1 MRIGINALGL
11 KPASYGGME
20 IYFRNLIK
28 ALCETDKENEYYIFL
43 NNKEIKKTIQQNI
56 GSRVKIIYIPQLY
69 TYFAGAFFILFTRPS
84 IFIKLLI
91 NKFSRVLFPGNI
103 YEFDISGIYGKIV
116 NLESYKIDVI
126 HFPFTTID
134 PSFYNIKTPI
144 VLTIPDIQQ
153 EYYPEFFDKRE
164 LNRRRKLYKPSA
176 ERADIILTISETTKK
191 TLIEKYGIKHEKII
205 VSYPGCSR
213 DFKKIDDQKILNA
226 VKEKYALPDEFIF
239 YPASTWPHKNHIKL
253 LEAISILRKKYV
265 FEKKLVLTG
274 IPMNNHSR
282 IMDTVKRLNL
292 RKQVIFL
299 HFVPFSDLPVIYNLA
314 TIIVFPSLFE
324 GFGIPLI
331 EAMNVGLPI
340 ACSDRTSIPEI
351 VDDAGIYFNPDSAED
366 IAEKIFLLWQDNDMK
381 RELIRKGFG
390 RAGLSKW
397 KETVEKTVAAYNLAA
412 NLVR

>member
-1 MRIGINALGL
+1 MR
-11 KPASYGGME
+11 P
-20 IYFRNLIK
+20 
-28 ALCETDKENEYYIFL
+28 C
-43 NNKEIKKTIQQNI
+43 
-56 GSRVKIIYIPQLY
+56 
-69 TYFAGAFFILFTRPS
+69 
-84 IFIKLLI
+84 
-91 NKFSRVLFPGNI
+91 
-103 YEFDISGIYGKIV
+103 
-116 NLESYKIDVI
+116 
-126 HFPFTTID
+126 
-134 PSFYNIKTPI
+134 
-144 VLTIPDIQQ
+144 
-153 EYYPEFFDKRE
+153 
-164 LNRRRKLYKPSA
+164 
-176 ERADIILTISETTKK
+176 
-191 TLIEKYGIKHEKII
+191 
-205 VSYPGCSR
+205 CSR
-213 DFKKIDDQKILNA
+213 I
-226 VKEKYALPDEFIF
+226 KYALPDEFIF
-239 YPASTWPHKNHIKL
+239 YPAATWPHKNHIKL

-265 FEKKLVLTG
+265 FEKKLVLIG

-299 HFVPFSDLPVIYNLA
+299 HFVPFSDLPVIYNLS

-397 KETVEKTVAAYNLAA
+397 KETVEKTVTAYNLAA